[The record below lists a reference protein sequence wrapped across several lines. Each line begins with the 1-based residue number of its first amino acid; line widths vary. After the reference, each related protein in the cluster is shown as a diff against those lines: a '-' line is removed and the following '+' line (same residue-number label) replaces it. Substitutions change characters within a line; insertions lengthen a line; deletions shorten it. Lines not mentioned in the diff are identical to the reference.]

1 MNDFANWPHVMFRDW
16 CSDMTLTIPQFF
28 SPENYKDW
36 LKLKHQ
42 ELETRKYEA
51 EMSCKKEEAGIKK
64 AEVETT
70 AQVKIAELQANTN
83 AQKTLEDQ
91 ACF

>member
-1 MNDFANWPHVMFRDW
+1 M
-16 CSDMTLTIPQFF
+16 DMELY
-28 SPENYKDW
+28 SPENYTDW